1 MRTVFALL
9 LLFSVAPAASAQP
22 QIRVHPTGVN
32 VNAHTATVVFLTY
45 GGLGDYIPV
54 EAVWCGELVDAF
66 PDAGQRCDSATLFGR
81 QPLRAELSARSGA
94 GGLTDIMSIP
104 SSVARRAYQ
113 AAASGADSRFFY
125 VRRFTPPPGVSGP
138 DVFVAVTCRLTGG
151 GARTPF
157 ALLDVQLRFETN
169 ASVLSS
175 APGDTLPELQAEIS
189 YNGTGTLRGRWEVV
203 RPGEPLPTTRDLLTE
218 ATLPVEER
226 GLQQRYTE
234 VGRFSLTLPP
244 SVGARFI
251 LPGPDPS
258 RLPHAVEGLYYVL
271 LRIEATNDKE
281 GDSDLAAAGT
291 GTGTVHSG
299 AVAGFPL
306 PMLRY
311 YIGGSGMRRVAP
323 APGILHALHPIDG
336 DTLGLAQPVTFSW
349 TEMPQAA
356 LYRLQVE
363 SAGGD
368 VPLRA
373 VVPASLNSYRAPPWL
388 TEAPSAAPFRWRIE
402 ALDFEGHLVGRTPWY
417 RLFTA
422 PSSTL

>member
-1 MRTVFALL
+1 MRTAFALL
-9 LLFSVAPAASAQP
+9 LLVSAVSTAAAQP

-45 GGLGDYIPV
+45 GGLGDYIPI

-66 PDAGQRCDSATLFGR
+66 PDAGQRCDPATLFGR
-81 QPLRAELSARSGA
+81 QPLRHELSARSGT

-125 VRRFTPPPGVSGP
+125 VRRFTPPLGVSGP

-157 ALLDVQLRFETN
+157 ALLDVQLRFATN

-203 RPGEPLPTTRDLLTE
+203 RPGEAPPTERDLLTE

-226 GLQQRYTE
+226 GLQRRYTE

-258 RLPHAVEGLYYVL
+258 RLPHDVEGLHHVL

-281 GDSDLAAAGT
+281 GDSDLAAAGA
-291 GTGTVHSG
+291 GSGVVHSG

-311 YIGGSGMRRVAP
+311 YIGGNGARRLAA
-323 APGILHALHPIDG
+323 APGVLSAIQPIDG
-336 DTLGLAQPVTFSW
+336 DTLSLAQPVTFSW

-356 LYRLQVE
+356 LYRLRVE
-363 SAGGD
+363 GGD
-368 VPLRA
+368 GATPLRA

-402 ALDFEGHLVGRTPWY
+402 ALDFDGDLVGQTPWY

-422 PSSTL
+422 FFTP

>member
-1 MRTVFALL
+1 MRTVFALIFL
-9 LLFSVAPAASAQP
+9 LGMAISAPAQP

-54 EAVWCGELVDAF
+54 EAVWCGELTDAF
-66 PDAGQRCDSATLFGR
+66 PDAGQRCDPATLFGR
-81 QPLRAELSARSGA
+81 QPLRYELSARSGA

-125 VRRFTPPPGVSGP
+125 VRRFTPPGGVQGP

-175 APGDTLPELQAEIS
+175 APGDTLPELQAQIS

-203 RPGEPLPTTRDLLTE
+203 RPGETLPTSRDLLTE
-218 ATLPVEER
+218 ATLPIEER

-234 VGRFSLTLPP
+234 VGRFNLTLPP

-258 RLPHAVEGLYYVL
+258 RLPHDVEGLYHVL

-291 GTGTVHSG
+291 GTGVVHSG
-299 AVAGFPL
+299 AVAGFPM

-311 YIGGSGMRRVAP
+311 YIGGNGMHRAVP
-323 APGILHALHPIDG
+323 APGVLSAIQPIDG
-336 DTLGLAQPVTFSW
+336 DTLGLNQPMNFSW

-356 LYRLQVE
+356 LYRLHVE
-363 SAGGD
+363 SADGETQ
-368 VPLRA
+368 LRA

-388 TEAPSAAPFRWRIE
+388 TETPSEAPFRWRIE
-402 ALDFEGHLVGRTPWY
+402 ALDFDGDLVGQTPWY

-422 PSSTL
+422 SSSTL